1 MSDTIFKA
9 LKKSIDN
16 KLYTIS
22 DVMELQVTFK
32 GLQDKN
38 KKNEEFLISEA
49 LSCVKN
55 ILSTG
60 ELPHLNPDF
69 DEYSIDGKIDDEKL
83 VEYLQKNCYYEIQ
96 PLDVKSNYI
105 DLDIKLKKIFLNL
118 MSLSEEDLKK
128 ITYVKIKSFMGES
141 EIGEIKKSL
150 YDIV

>member
-83 VEYLQKNCYYEIQ
+83 VEYL
-96 PLDVKSNYI
+96 
-105 DLDIKLKKIFLNL
+105 
-118 MSLSEEDLKK
+118 SEEDLKK